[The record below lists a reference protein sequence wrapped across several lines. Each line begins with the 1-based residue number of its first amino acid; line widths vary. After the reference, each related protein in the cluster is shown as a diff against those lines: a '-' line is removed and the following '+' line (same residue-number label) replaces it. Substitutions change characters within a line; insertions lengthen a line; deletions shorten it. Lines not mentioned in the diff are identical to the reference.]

1 LVNETRGAGLHS
13 VMWLGHD
20 DRAGIV
26 ASGVYYVK
34 MDFAGRTLTRAVTLV
49 R

>member
-1 LVNETRGAGLHS
+1 MNETRGAGLHS
-13 VMWLGHD
+13 VIWLGQD
-20 DRAGIV
+20 DRHGTV

-34 MDFAGRTLTRAVTLV
+34 MDFAGRTLTQALTLV